1 MHVLAHRLTHRPA
14 DGVVTVLAA
23 TDPVSTGVESLWGRV
38 AARLTPPDDE
48 GRPRPALDSA
58 GDVARS
64 GEVGGVVIAASE
76 AALTLA
82 LSAPV
87 DGLLELFAFPSGDDP
102 EDATGRSALGA
113 RVFEYVEAA
122 PGSGPLGAAAVDGVE
137 PTWDA
142 DRWRAWLADL
152 VR

>member
-1 MHVLAHRLTHRPA
+1 MRHTAVPLSDYRPC
-14 DGVVTVLAA
+14 LRAA
-23 TDPVSTGVESLWGRV
+23 TNQRPGTYPPPLLALATPVLR
-38 AARLTPPDDE
+38 
-48 GRPRPALDSA
+48 RPLHLHAKHPRTKPCLEPS
-58 GDVARS
+58 
-64 GEVGGVVIAASE
+64 
-76 AALTLA
+76 ALTLA

-87 DGLLELFAFPSGDDP
+87 DGVLELFAFPSGDDP
-102 EDATGRSALGA
+102 EDAAGRSALGA

-142 DRWRAWLADL
+142 DHWRAWLADL